1 MAEAEL
7 SIKYRSRAVT
17 GLHLLSW
24 LGLPISIVS
33 TIWLFMCIQL
43 SFNNLSAR
51 GELLGFGTAITHQ
64 NDVGSPVYS
73 ICLAFSMAAI
83 AFAFLLFV
91 TSDTTIFITRNGLG
105 VPFALMPGPWLRTKL
120 KWSDLL
126 HVDYIAHGDTKN
138 GVLILT
144 FAGKRRPRTLRLK
157 TSRLNNEELEGL
169 FLALDV
175 WASETS
181 NRSEHFKNLLEVRL
195 KHQQISGGSRT
206 EMWQDELARRFGS
219 TNFIPLEPGETVADG
234 RFTVERQLAFGGLSA
249 IYLVR
254 ERDGSRCILKEAVI
268 PDSTDAETMQVSI
281 GLLQKE
287 ATMLA
292 TLDHD
297 QIARIHDHFQDRGRH
312 YLQIEHIDGV
322 DLRRYIKDHGP
333 QSPAVVRAWGVEMA
347 RLLAYLHE
355 RDEPIIHR
363 DFSPDNMIL
372 RKDGTIALIDFGA
385 ANFFL
390 GTATGTMIGKQ
401 AYIAPEQLRGKA
413 RPASDLYAFGGT
425 LHFLLTGEDPEPLS
439 PSKAVTR
446 GKSAEMDALVE
457 AMTQMEAVDRP
468 QSAVAVLEALQAV
481 QMQDDGDTSDTDHI
495 IHTRQKEDVEHVV

>member
-51 GELLGFGTAITHQ
+51 GEILGLSSAITHQ

-83 AFAFLLFV
+83 AFALLLFV

-105 VPFALMPGPWLRTKL
+105 VPFALLPGPWLRTKL

-126 HVDYIAHGDTKN
+126 NVDYLAQDDPKN

-144 FAGKRRPRTLRLK
+144 FAGKRRPRSLRLK
-157 TSRLNNEELEGL
+157 TSRLSNEELEGL

-195 KHQQISGGSRT
+195 KHQQITGGSRT

-219 TNFIPLEPGETVADG
+219 TNFIPLEPGDIVADG

-268 PDSTDAETMQVSI
+268 PDSTDAETTQVSI

-292 TLDHD
+292 TLDND
-297 QIARIHDHFQDRGRH
+297 RIAHIYDHFADRGRH

-333 QSPAVVRAWGVEMA
+333 QSPEVVRAWAVEMA
-347 RLLAYLHE
+347 QLLVYLHD

-372 RKDGTIALIDFGA
+372 RKEDGTIALIDFGA

-439 PSKAVTR
+439 PSRAVTR
-446 GKSAEMDALVE
+446 GESAEMDALVE

-468 QSAVAVLEALQAV
+468 QSAAAVLEALQA
-481 QMQDDGDTSDTDHI
+481 MQLKDDGHI
-495 IHTRQKEDVEHVV
+495 IHTRQKEGIEHAV